1 MSASTESSGRF
12 LSTDTGFMNILFGE
26 ICKCLMKNK
35 MHIWLSVFH
44 MPVFTQ
50 LCEHPFFT
58 SGFRCQIPSSRIYI
72 SNNTDL
78 PGRAQ
83 HRKGAVVWL
92 PGVQGRQML
101 HIYRLQRGG
110 TSNRVGLTAGQAGA
124 AGNSLASLAWS
135 WFSPGEISCLVLMKG
150 CRGGWM
156 LKARGTNSI
165 WARVVKTTV
174 ITTVLCIV
182 CAWRWFRNQTEL
194 KKRVEKNVQIQ

>member
-1 MSASTESSGRF
+1 MSGSTEGSGRF

-26 ICKCLMKNK
+26 ICKCLMQNK
-35 MHIWLSVFH
+35 MHICLSV
-44 MPVFTQ
+44 TQ

-78 PGRAQ
+78 SGRAQ

-92 PGVQGRQML
+92 AGVQGRQML

-135 WFSPGEISCLVLMKG
+135 WFSPG
-150 CRGGWM
+150 
-156 LKARGTNSI
+156 
-165 WARVVKTTV
+165 
-174 ITTVLCIV
+174 
-182 CAWRWFRNQTEL
+182 
-194 KKRVEKNVQIQ
+194 QI